1 VTVRRLLSLAA
12 VVAVAAALAVPALAS
27 TKTIKVGDD
36 YFVRAGR
43 PPVVTVSKG
52 TTVKWV
58 WRGKIIHNVVAKS
71 GPQRFRSKTQVTGS
85 FSKKFTKGGTYNIV
99 CEIHTGM
106 AMTLK
111 VH

>member
-1 VTVRRLLSLAA
+1 MRRLAALTA
-12 VVAVAAALAVPALAS
+12 VVGAAAALAVPALAA
-27 TKTIKVGDD
+27 TKSIKVGDD

-58 WRGKIIHNVVAKS
+58 WRGKIIHNVYAR
-71 GPQRFRSKTQVTGS
+71 GPVNFHSATQVKGTY
-85 FSKKFTKGGTYNIV
+85 SKKLTKRGTYAIV
-99 CEIHTGM
+99 CKIHTGM

>member
-1 VTVRRLLSLAA
+1 VIRRLATFTA
-12 VVAVAAALAVPALAS
+12 IAGAVAAVAVPALAA

-43 PPVVTVSKG
+43 PPVVTVAKG
-52 TTVKWV
+52 STVKWV
-58 WRGKIIHNVVAKS
+58 WRGAIIHNVVGH
-71 GPQRFRSKTQVTGS
+71 GPVNFRSKTQDKGT
-85 FSKKFTKGGTYNIV
+85 FSKKFTKRGTYRIV